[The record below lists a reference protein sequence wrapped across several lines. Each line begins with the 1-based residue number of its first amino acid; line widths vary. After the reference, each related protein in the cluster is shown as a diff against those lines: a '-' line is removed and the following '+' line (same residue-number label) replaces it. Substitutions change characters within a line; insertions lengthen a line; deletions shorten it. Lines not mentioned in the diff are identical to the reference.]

1 MLFRSG
7 LALAGRLHHRQLA
20 ELHPLEGREAG
31 PAVRTLPAAPDR
43 RVVLGRPRVLYL
55 RVLVT
60 AKRTAHGPPSSSNAA
75 AAATGLPPD
84 LQTQRSE
91 ERRVGNA
98 GVRRCSSRG
107 WPHP

>member
-31 PAVRTLPAAPDR
+31 PAVRALPAAPDR

-75 AAATGLPPD
+75 A
-84 LQTQRSE
+84 RSE
-91 ERRVGNA
+91 ERRVGKEC
-98 GVRRCSSRG
+98 VSTCSSR
-107 WPHP
+107 WSPDT